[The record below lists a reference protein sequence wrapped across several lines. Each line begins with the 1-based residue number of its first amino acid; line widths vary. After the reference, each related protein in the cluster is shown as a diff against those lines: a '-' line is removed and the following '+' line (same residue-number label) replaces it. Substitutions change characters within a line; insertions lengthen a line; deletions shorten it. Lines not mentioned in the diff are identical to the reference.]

1 MILTD
6 KLRPIDQSNL
16 FSGKEKLTEARANI
30 EKLTRQLERGGVD
43 GDKASAIA
51 ERIATQAKGPI
62 ANDSWETLDAT
73 RFSAD
78 TQQQL
83 DRAGLTRDAVLSDAN
98 KAENYAA
105 SVFSLEGI
113 PNCGGSVDQFKQGVV
128 SGHYEQ
134 RGDGGVGIDL
144 VGADQDGIPTPIEV
158 KKYQQ
163 TSAAHLENR
172 SVARLEP
179 EVANWKAQREQAVR
193 ARQEGRLAEI
203 RPDAQDTWK
212 PEVADWRRDI
222 ARDQL
227 RMAETATGELPVQQM
242 DELWTR
248 DRWLKII
255 KTEDGQQRMRGI
267 GVDEK
272 YLDYNRLRSSPD
284 LPEWQAILDRRTTVV
299 VSDSRGNVG
308 KQLFLQAA
316 RDGRSKAVV
325 KIEV

>member
-1 MILTD
+1 MLTDSSNPTD
-6 KLRPIDQSNL
+6 KLNPLKSAER
-16 FSGKEKLTEARANI
+16 LTEARTNI

-51 ERIATQAKGPI
+51 ERIAAQAEGPI
-62 ANDSWETLDAT
+62 ANDAWEALDAT
-73 RFSAD
+73 RFSAA
-78 TQQQL
+78 TQQHL
-83 DRAGLTRDAVLSDAN
+83 ESAGLTRDAVLSDAN
-98 KAENYAA
+98 KAEDYAA
-105 SVFSLEGI
+105 RVFCLEGI
-113 PNCGGSVDQFKQGVV
+113 PNGNGGVDKFKQGVV

-172 SVARLEP
+172 SIERLEP
-179 EVANWKAQREQAVR
+179 EVAQWKAQREQAAR
-193 ARQEGRLAEI
+193 AAQEGCLAEI

-227 RMAETATGELPVQQM
+227 RMAETSTGELPVQQM

-255 KTEDGQQRMRGI
+255 KSEDGQQRMRGI

-284 LPEWQAILDRRTTVV
+284 LPEWQDILDRRTTVV
-299 VSDSRGNVG
+299 VSDSRGSVG
-308 KQLFLQAA
+308 KQLFLQAVG
-316 RDGRSKAVV
+316 DGRSKAVV

>member
-1 MILTD
+1 MLTDNSKPTD
-6 KLRPIDQSNL
+6 KLNPLKPAER
-16 FSGKEKLTEARANI
+16 TAEAKANI
-30 EKLTRQLERGGVD
+30 EKLTSQLERGGVD

-51 ERIATQAKGPI
+51 ERIAAQAEGPI
-62 ANDSWETLDAT
+62 ANDDWMTLDAT
-73 RFSAD
+73 RLSAG

-83 DRAGLTRDAVLSDAN
+83 ERAGLTRDAVLSDAN
-98 KAENYAA
+98 KAEDYTAQ
-105 SVFSLEGI
+105 VLTLEGI
-113 PNCGGSVDQFKQGVV
+113 PNGDGGVDQFKQGVV

-144 VGADQDGIPTPIEV
+144 VGADQNGIPTPIEV

-172 SVARLEP
+172 SVERLEP
-179 EVANWKAQREQAVR
+179 EVAHWKAQREQAAR
-193 ARQEGRLAEI
+193 AGQEGRLAEI
-203 RPDAQDTWK
+203 RPDAHDTWK
-212 PEVADWRRDI
+212 PEVADWRRDV
-222 ARDQL
+222 ARDQA

-255 KTEDGQQRMRGI
+255 KSEDGQQRMQGI

-284 LPEWQAILDRRTTVV
+284 LPEWQDILDRRTTVV